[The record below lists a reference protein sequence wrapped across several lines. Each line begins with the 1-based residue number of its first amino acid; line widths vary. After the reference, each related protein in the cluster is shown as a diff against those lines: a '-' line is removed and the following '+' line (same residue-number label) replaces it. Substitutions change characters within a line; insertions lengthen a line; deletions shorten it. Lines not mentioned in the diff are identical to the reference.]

1 MNLTNGPARRRNRDA
16 AERTL
21 MAWTRTSLPLISCGS
36 GLDRIVAAI
45 DREGGSHGRRSEVV
59 VVALGFPLTG
69 FLALAVANQRHL
81 AELRRLSRQD
91 YVDAEGPRLAAA
103 TASLIALI
111 GVMAMTV
118 LVVGALG

>member
-21 MAWTRTSLPLISCGS
+21 MAWTRTSLPLISCGF

-45 DREGGSHGRRSEVV
+45 DREGGSHGRRSEV